1 MFFSYGAFDRR
12 YRVEPATEYG
22 SNIDKV
28 VLAVEV
34 PAGVVDGVLCCFW
47 LNTILNRSWYRYPV
61 QLTVSALHA
70 FGTLVFWGDEVFPC
84 WMSWRKGKGWN
95 WRNTDGPKSV
105 HWWWAF
111 IGTNAVWVVVPWMCA
126 RSALNQM
133 RPALSAA
140 SA

>member
-1 MFFSYGAFDRR
+1 M
-12 YRVEPATEYG
+12 
-22 SNIDKV
+22 
-28 VLAVEV
+28 EV